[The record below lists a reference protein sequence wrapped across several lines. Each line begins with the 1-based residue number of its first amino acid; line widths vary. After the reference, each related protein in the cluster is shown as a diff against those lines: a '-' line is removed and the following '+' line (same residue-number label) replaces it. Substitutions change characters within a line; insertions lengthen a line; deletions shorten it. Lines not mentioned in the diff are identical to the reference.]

1 MLVLLSPSK
10 TQDFIPSSRIAAPTQ
25 PELLKESET
34 LVKTLRKLSEAEI
47 AKLMHISDKLAALNH
62 QRYHDFSSPFT
73 PENAKAAVLAFKGDV
88 YDGLDADTLDAA
100 DLDFAQHSL
109 RMLSG
114 LYGILRPYDLIQPY
128 RLEMKTP
135 LVNPRGKDLYVF
147 WGNRVT
153 DALNRHL
160 ESENTDTVVNLA
172 SGEYFKAVQPKRLK
186 GKLLTVHFKER
197 KGNEL
202 KVIGLFAKRAR
213 GMMAR
218 HIVRHRI
225 TETRDITGF
234 DAGGYRFEPEL
245 SNATEFVFA
254 RNQAKG

>member
-10 TQDFIPSSRIAAPTQ
+10 TQDFSPSARITAPTQ
-25 PELLKESET
+25 PELLKESAI
-34 LVKTLRKLSEAEI
+34 LVKTLRRLSEAEI
-47 AKLMHISDKLAALNH
+47 GKLMHISDKLAALNH
-62 QRYHDFSSPFT
+62 QRYHGFSIPFT
-73 PENAKAAVLAFKGDV
+73 PENAKPAVLAFRGDV

-100 DLDFAQHSL
+100 DLDFAQHSI

-114 LYGILRPYDLIQPY
+114 LYGILRPYDLMQPY

-135 LVNPRGKDLYVF
+135 LANSRGKDLYAF
-147 WGNRVT
+147 WGNRIT
-153 DALNRHL
+153 DVLNRHL
-160 ESENTDTVVNLA
+160 ESENTDTVINLA

-186 GKLLTVHFKER
+186 ARLLTVHFKER
-197 KGNEL
+197 KGNSL
-202 KVIGLFAKRAR
+202 QVIGLFAKRAR

-225 TETRDITGF
+225 TKAEDICGF
-234 DAGGYRFEPEL
+234 KDEGYCFEREL
-245 SNATEFVFA
+245 SSATEFVFA

>member
-10 TQDFIPSSRIAAPTQ
+10 TQDFTPSARIAAPTQ
-25 PELLKESET
+25 PELLKESAT

-47 AKLMHISDKLAALNH
+47 GRLMHISDKLAALNH
-62 QRYHDFSSPFT
+62 HRYHDFSTPFT
-73 PENAKAAVLAFKGDV
+73 AGNAKPAVLAFRGDV
-88 YDGLDADTLDAA
+88 YDGLDADTMDAA

-114 LYGILRPYDLIQPY
+114 LYGILRPYDLMQPY

-135 LVNPRGKDLYVF
+135 LANPRGKDLYTF
-147 WGNRVT
+147 WGNRIT
-153 DALNRHL
+153 DLLNQHL
-160 ESENTDTVVNLA
+160 ESENADTVINLA

-186 GKLLTVHFKER
+186 ARLLTVHFKER

-202 KVIGLFAKRAR
+202 KVIGLFAKKAR

-225 TETRDITGF
+225 TETGDMTGF
-234 DAGGYRFEPEL
+234 NEEGYRFEPEL
-245 SNATEFVFA
+245 SSTTEFVFA
-254 RNQAKG
+254 RNPAKG